1 MVLTGVSACGVELAE
16 TLAALLKRHGYIEAT
31 PKNLDELMTAC
42 NKAISEPKPAFVLV
56 QEGGSSTEM
65 YVHAWDSLAEAEQDR
80 INCTK
85 DGSYRTSEIVEVP
98 GAIANQPGFFEA
110 VEDIVKA
117 ASQTLDYVEVPDE
130 GEGPD
135 PVFARSEEIKAE
147 YLASGCQ
154 ASDVDE
160 AVEKL
165 MSCCGELFQDDRA
178 AWEFL
183 MEEPHEDNE
192 HED

>member
-1 MVLTGVSACGVELAE
+1 MVLTGVTAYGVELAE
-16 TLAALLKRHGYIEAT
+16 TMVTLLKRHGYIEAT
-31 PKNLDELMTAC
+31 PKNLDELMASC
-42 NKAISEPKPAFVLV
+42 RKAYNDPKPAFVLI
-56 QEGGSSTEM
+56 QEGGSSTEH
-65 YVHAWDSLAEAEQDR
+65 YVHAWDTQGEAEQDR

-98 GAIANQPGFFEA
+98 GAIANQPGFYDA
-110 VEDIVKA
+110 VAELVNA
-117 ASQTLDYVEVPDE
+117 ACQTMDYVEVPEPND
-130 GEGPD
+130 GYD

-165 MSCCGELFQDDRA
+165 MACCGELFQDDRA

-192 HED
+192 PEA